1 MLNNQPNLQQAK
13 AYATVNLKNDLL
25 FWNMNMHETRKVT
38 CKRVK
43 VGATVRD
50 RNLWTSQGTMYW
62 TEIYNDYGK
71 SLPAFTK
78 LVSLSSTIQQIVWQ
92 PISNDRKRW

>member
-13 AYATVNLKNDLL
+13 AYTTVNPKNDLL
-25 FWNMNMHETRKVT
+25 FWNMNTHETRKVT
-38 CKRVK
+38 CERERIS
-43 VGATVRD
+43 ANVRD

-62 TEIYNDYGK
+62 NEIYEDYGK

-78 LVSLSSTIQQIVWQ
+78 QVSLSSTIQKIVWQ
-92 PISNDRKRW
+92 PISNDRRRW